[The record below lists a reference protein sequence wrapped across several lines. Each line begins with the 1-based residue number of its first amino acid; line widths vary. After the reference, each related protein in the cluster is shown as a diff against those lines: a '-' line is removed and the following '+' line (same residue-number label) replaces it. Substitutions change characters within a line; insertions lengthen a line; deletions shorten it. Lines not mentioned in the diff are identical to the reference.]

1 MGYRSD
7 VALYMYAKRVEDA
20 PAIKL
25 WLKENFPVEHWEED
39 IRWTDKGMLLEVQQ
53 VKWYD
58 DYDDVKRVDHA
69 MDDFEDLFV
78 AIGKD
83 TPEGAYEFV
92 RIGEDMEDMVHRG
105 RGDIDYVLTVDRRII
120 VEV

>member
-7 VALYMYAKRVEDA
+7 IALYMYAKAVEDA
-20 PAIKL
+20 PTIKL
-25 WLKENFPVEHWEED
+25 WLKENFPVAEWEEY
-39 IRWTDKGMLLEVQQ
+39 IRWTEKGMLLEAQH

-83 TPEGAYEFV
+83 TPDGAIEFV
-92 RIGEDMEDMVHRG
+92 RIGEDMEDIVHRG
-105 RGDIDYVLTVDRRII
+105 RGDIDYVLTIDRRII

>member
-25 WLKENFPVEHWEED
+25 WLKENFPVAEWEED
-39 IRWTDKGMLLEVQQ
+39 IRWTEKGMLLEAQH

-83 TPEGAYEFV
+83 TPEGAIEFV
-92 RIGEDMEDMVHRG
+92 RIGEDVEDMVHRG
-105 RGDIDYVLTVDRRII
+105 RGDIDYVLTIDRRII